1 MDYGRYKYEQ
11 QKREHEAHRTQR
23 ANDLKEVRMFPGID
37 DHDLQTKINMIRRFI
52 EDGDKVKITVQFRGA
67 QMRHQEIGRAVLER
81 ILSAL
86 RGVAVL
92 ERPIILEGRSMSMF
106 LGATHRGSP
115 SSSTTRGTDTSA
127 TSAQ

>member
-52 EDGDKVKITVQFRGA
+52 EDGDKVKVTVQFRGA
-67 QMRHQEIGRAVLER
+67 QMRHQEIGRDVLER